1 MSEVRPIVRVSVDEV
16 PLLGPSVTVSYL
28 AREVPEGTA
37 GRPEEGWQL
46 HSGQHGIHA
55 TKGDR
60 VVCVPWSR
68 VRLIEFG
75 PLEQVG
81 TKK

>member
-16 PLLGPSVTVSYL
+16 PLHGPSITVSYL
-28 AREVPEGTA
+28 AREPGT
-37 GRPEEGWQL
+37 RPEDGWQL
-46 HSGQHGIHA
+46 HVGQHGVHA
-55 TKGDR
+55 AKDDR
-60 VVCVPWSR
+60 FVCVPWSR

-81 TKK
+81 SKK